1 MADICAV
8 VFDMY
13 DTLVPNPK
21 EAWIETFKRICD
33 EQSLDVTPTKL
44 YDEWKALELE
54 FRSYRLNMDDPYKS
68 PPFKSYE
75 QAWCECFAR
84 VYQALGISGDP
95 ASASKAAVLAMTQ
108 YDPFDEVPRTL
119 QIIQSRWQTG
129 ILSNADDD
137 YLFPLLDRLG
147 LKFPVV
153 HSSEMAQAYKPHP
166 LPFHRI
172 LSELGVKPEESVYV
186 GDNPFDDVLG
196 AKSVGMGTVWIN
208 RNRRTRPEDLPEPDY
223 EITGLD
229 YLPGI
234 LERWNDGVETR

>member
-1 MADICAV
+1 MAAIHAV

-21 EAWIETFKRICD
+21 EAWIVTFDKICK

-54 FRSYRLNMDDPYKS
+54 FRSDRLNLDDPYKS

-75 QAWCECFAR
+75 KAWCECFTQ
-84 VYQALGISGDP
+84 VYQVLEISGDP
-95 ASASKAAVLAMTQ
+95 VSASKAAVLAMTQ
-108 YDPFDEVPRTL
+108 YDPFDEVPWAL
-119 QIIQSRWQTG
+119 QQIQAQWKTG

-137 YLFPLLDRLG
+137 YLFPLLERLG
-147 LKFPVV
+147 FDFQVV

-166 LPFHRI
+166 LPFYEVI
-172 LSELGVKPEESVYV
+172 NELGVKPEESVYV

-208 RNRRTRPEDLPEPDY
+208 RNKRTRPENLPEPDY
-223 EITGLD
+223 EIAGLD

-234 LERWNDGVETR
+234 LERWNDGA